1 MLLSNQEIR
10 MLCTLVEEQLGKSR
24 KSVMHT
30 QPPLQRRRPARLLEV
45 GAPFFQDNQ
54 LQVKVYWKKT
64 EGEQMLA

>member
-1 MLLSNQEIR
+1 
-10 MLCTLVEEQLGKSR
+10 
-24 KSVMHT
+24 MHT